1 MALVINSN
9 IQSLNSQRQLVKSG
23 MEMDQAMERLSS
35 GKKINTAADD
45 AAGLAISNRMT
56 SQINGLNRAV
66 ANANDGVSLIQTAE
80 GALDEST
87 NILQRMRELAI
98 QSANGIY
105 GDNDRATLDAE
116 VQQLVAELDRISETT
131 SFNGQLLLDGTLGE
145 VDLQVGS
152 EANQTISFSI
162 EAMDADS
169 LGLNS
174 STSFDVSGARLDT
187 SSAASIAFDDGDI
200 EINGQALQAF
210 SNTANGN
217 NLQDLI
223 DDINDNVNGVSAEL
237 INTVE
242 AASVG
247 TGQLLAGDTLTLTL
261 HGIDGDSDQVFTISN
276 KTTDNMQ
283 ELADLINDTTGNSI
297 AASVSDEG
305 KLVLA
310 SENGQPITTSDTG
323 TSTGITD
330 DFYNSFIALSSDDG
344 SEIAIT
350 KGAAGTDA
358 DLAGLGF
365 RETTG
370 SGEVTG
376 TELVAT
382 AQATNIAVGDVKIN
396 GVDIGAVT
404 SASLV
409 GKVDAINAKT
419 DETGVTASITA
430 GNAYTTDFAAT
441 SSELV
446 TTGSVGISSSGAAET
461 VSFDINGVAVS
472 LSVAS
477 AGGSTTQTDIATAI
491 NAVSSA
497 SGVTAYVDEND
508 LLHLFSDENVTIS
521 TLASTTVG
529 DVAEAAV
536 RGVVNG
542 FDSYDGSQAFTV
554 TGTGTASTHF
564 AVAASAVTASGSIEI
579 NGTNIT
585 LTSLAS
591 INDVVTS
598 INGSQA
604 TTGVTAS
611 VDENGELALSSNSVI
626 TVKAGDT
633 NALTSMVATGIG
645 ITDSNGDGSLD
656 DESVTLNAKLELTS
670 EDNQQIQLDL
680 TATGE
685 IATGLLDMNTDLT
698 GAVSGSPLSQI
709 SIGTQAGAQSAID
722 TIDNA
727 LETINATRSEL
738 GAANN
743 RLDFTVSNLM
753 NISENTA
760 AARSRI
766 MDADFAEETAN
777 LSRAQVLQQASQAM
791 LAQANAAPQQVLSL
805 LR

>member
-521 TLASTTVG
+521 TLASSTVG

-554 TGTGTASTHF
+554 TASGTASTHF